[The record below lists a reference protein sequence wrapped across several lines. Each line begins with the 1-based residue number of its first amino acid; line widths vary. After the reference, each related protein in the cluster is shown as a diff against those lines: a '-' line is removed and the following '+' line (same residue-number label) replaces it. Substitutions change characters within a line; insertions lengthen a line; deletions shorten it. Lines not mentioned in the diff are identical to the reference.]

1 MQALPQK
8 IHIIDDTESVAAS
21 LQMLLESY
29 GYDAITHSSGE
40 NFLHSMEAKTSEPCC
55 LLLDVRMQ
63 GMSGIELFQQLE
75 SLDVIAPVIFITG
88 HATVP
93 MAVRA
98 IQLGAFDFLEKPID
112 HSQLIFK
119 VESALKK
126 FRETKSALQI
136 EQESHKALES
146 LTKREYQILE
156 LLVKGCA
163 NKEVARELN
172 ITVKTVEYHRS
183 NIMRKTAVNS
193 LPELVRL
200 HLTYQ
205 KSCKI

>member
-1 MQALPQK
+1 MQPLPQK
-8 IHIIDDTESVAAS
+8 IHIIDDTESVSAS
-21 LQMLLESY
+21 LKMLLESY
-29 GYDAITHSSGE
+29 GYDAVTHASGE
-40 NFLHSMEAKTSEPCC
+40 EFLAEMEKKTSEPNCI
-55 LLLDVRMQ
+55 LLDVRMQ
-63 GMSGIELFQQLE
+63 GMSGIELFQQLDA
-75 SLDVIAPVIFITG
+75 LDIIAPVIFITG

-112 HSQLIFK
+112 HNQLVFK
-119 VESALKK
+119 VEAALKK
-126 FRETKSALQI
+126 FRETKNALLI
-136 EQESHKALES
+136 EQESHKALGS

-183 NIMRKTAVNS
+183 NIMRKTGANS

-205 KSCKI
+205 QH

>member
-1 MQALPQK
+1 MQSLPQK
-8 IHIIDDTESVAAS
+8 IHIIDDTESVLAS
-21 LQMLLESY
+21 LKMLLESY
-29 GYDAITHSSGE
+29 GYDAITHASGE
-40 NFLHSMEAKTSEPCC
+40 AFLAEMAQKTSEPSCI
-55 LLLDVRMQ
+55 LLDVRMQ
-63 GMSGIELFQQLE
+63 GMSGIELFQQMETLKI
-75 SLDVIAPVIFITG
+75 IAPVIFITG

-112 HSQLIFK
+112 HSQLVFK
-119 VESALKK
+119 VEAALKK
-126 FRETKSALQI
+126 YRETKNALLL
-136 EQESHKALES
+136 EQENHKALEC

-156 LLVKGCA
+156 LLVEGFA

-183 NIMRKTAVNS
+183 NIMRKTGATS

-200 HLTYQ
+200 HLAYQ
-205 KSCKI
+205 PH

>member
-1 MQALPQK
+1 MSGLPQK
-8 IHIIDDTESVAAS
+8 IHIIDDTSSVAAS
-21 LQMLLESY
+21 LKMLLESY
-29 GYDAITHSSGE
+29 GYDAVTHHSGE
-40 NFLHSMEAKTSEPCC
+40 AFLSVIKKSNSEPSCI
-55 LLLDVRMQ
+55 LLDVRMQ
-63 GMSGIELFQQLE
+63 GMSGIELYQQLE
-75 SLDVIAPVIFITG
+75 QINVIAPVIFITG

-119 VESALKK
+119 VEAALKK
-126 FRETKSALQI
+126 FHETKSHLQI
-136 EQESHKALES
+136 EQQSHQVMQS

-156 LLVKGCA
+156 LLVTGCA
-163 NKEVARELN
+163 NKEIARELN

-183 NIMRKTAVNS
+183 NIMRKTEVSS

-200 HLTYQ
+200 HLTHK
-205 KSCKI
+205 KS

>member
-1 MQALPQK
+1 MQNLPQK
-8 IHIIDDTESVAAS
+8 IFIIDDTESVSAS
-21 LQMLLESY
+21 LKMLLESY
-29 GYDAITHSSGE
+29 GYDAVTYASGE
-40 NFLHSMEAKTSEPCC
+40 DFMSAMSQRICEPSCI
-55 LLLDVRMQ
+55 LLDVRMQ
-63 GMSGIELFQQLE
+63 GMSGIELFQQLD
-75 SLDVIAPVIFITG
+75 SLDIIAPVIFITG

-119 VESALKK
+119 VEAALKK
-126 FRETKSALQI
+126 FRETKSAQQI

-163 NKEVARELN
+163 NKEIARELN

-183 NIMRKTAVNS
+183 NIMRKTQANS

-205 KSCKI
+205 QS

>member
-1 MQALPQK
+1 MQTLPQK

-21 LQMLLESY
+21 LKMLLESY
-29 GYDAITHSSGE
+29 GYDAVTHSSGE
-40 NFLHSMEAKTSEPCC
+40 SFLQSMENRTSEPNCI
-55 LLLDVRMQ
+55 LLDVRME
-63 GMSGIELFQQLE
+63 GMSGIELFQHLE
-75 SLDVIAPVIFITG
+75 ALKIIAPVIFITG

-112 HSQLIFK
+112 HSQLVFK
-119 VESALKK
+119 VEAALKK
-126 FRETKSALQI
+126 FHETKNALQV
-136 EQESHKALES
+136 EEESHKALES

-156 LLVKGCA
+156 LLVKGYA

-183 NIMRKTAVNS
+183 NIMRKTGANS

-200 HLTYQ
+200 HLNYQ
-205 KSCKI
+205 SH